1 MQNIVCIDP
10 GDTQMKR
17 REVIALGLTMLSA
30 QVLAPRTVFAQ
41 TKFPERPIR
50 LIVPY
55 PPGGVYDAVGRPW
68 AEKMKSVLGAVVV
81 ENMGGAG
88 GALGTAAVARAQP
101 DGYTI
106 LLGSPLI
113 NLINTIAVSKP
124 LFDPKDLEPISI
136 LATSTFGI
144 AVHPS
149 VPANTLQE
157 LIAYAKANPGKLS
170 YGTAGVGSP
179 NQLAGEMFKSLTG
192 TPGIVQVPYRGMGP
206 ALTDAI
212 GGQIQMVV
220 ATVTSQVLDLH
231 HSGKLRILAMTTPA
245 RLAVAPE
252 IPTAVESG
260 VPKMVALQVIGLFA
274 PAGTPKAVI
283 DQISMA
289 TGAAMSDPEY
299 QKRLIASGFESP
311 TDTSPQKLRQVHE
324 EEFARWTPVIKSIG
338 LKLD

>member
-1 MQNIVCIDP
+1 
-10 GDTQMKR
+10 MKR
-17 REVIALGLTMLSA
+17 RDVVVLGLSALSA
-30 QVLAPRTVFAQ
+30 RALAPRSAFAQ
-41 TKFPERPIR
+41 SRYPERPIR
-50 LIVPY
+50 FVVPY

-113 NLINTIAVSKP
+113 NLINSIAVSRP
-124 LFDPKDLEPISI
+124 LFDPKDLDPISI

-149 VPANTLQE
+149 VPAQNLNE

-179 NQLAGEMFKSLTG
+179 NHLSGEMLKWLAGA
-192 TPGIVQVPYRGMGP
+192 PGIVQVPYRGMGP

-212 GGQIQMVV
+212 GGQIPMVM

-231 HSGKLRILAMTTPA
+231 RTGKLRILAVTTPA
-245 RLAVAPE
+245 RLAAAPD
-252 IPTAVESG
+252 IPTAAESG
-260 VPKMVALQVIGLFA
+260 VPKMIALQVIGLFA
-274 PAGTPKAVI
+274 PTGTPKAI
-283 DQISMA
+283 IEQIAQATRSAMA
-289 TGAAMSDPEY
+289 DPDY
-299 QKRLIASGFESP
+299 RQRLVASGFEP
-311 TDTSPQKLRQVHE
+311 PADMSPQKMRQVNE